1 MSGQSSSDG
10 RGAGAHAS
18 TESSGARDAATVQID
33 GSSGEGGG
41 QILRTSL
48 ALAMLTGRPLEMS
61 RIRAGRAKPGL
72 RRQHLACVEAAARLC
87 HAEVRGAAVG
97 SQELAFRPGVITGG
111 VLDIDIG
118 SAGST
123 TLVVQTLL
131 VPAIA
136 AGVALRAVIRGGTHN
151 PLAPPFEFLE
161 RVWLP
166 HLRAMGARVA
176 LALDRHGFAPGEPR
190 GRDGHG
196 QITLTVEAGGA
207 LRPIEIVDA
216 GPITSR
222 HATAILSRLPTHVSE
237 REHAVVQARL
247 GLSAAE
253 CEVRDVP
260 SAGPANL
267 LLVEVERAA
276 GRELVSAFGEKGLR
290 AERVAEQACDE
301 IAAFLAA
308 GVPVG
313 VHLAD
318 QLLLPLAVAGG
329 GRFRTLP
336 LSRHATTNIA
346 TIQAFLDVAIEVA
359 ADPQAPESTAPSPV
373 VVTVGGSAGRADHL

>member
-1 MSGQSSSDG
+1 MEAQVS
-10 RGAGAHAS
+10 A
-18 TESSGARDAATVQID
+18 ESSGAGPHDAAPVVID
-33 GSSGEGGG
+33 GASGEGGG

-61 RIRAGRAKPGL
+61 RIRAGRARPGL

-87 HAEVRGAAVG
+87 HAEVRGAVVG
-97 SQELAFRPGVITGG
+97 SQQLAFRPGVITGG

-123 TLVVQTLL
+123 TLVVQTIL

-151 PLAPPFEFLE
+151 PLAPPFEFLS

-166 HLRAMGARVA
+166 HLRAMGARVE
-176 LALDRHGFAPGEPR
+176 LALDRHGFAPGGEPR

-196 QITLTVEAGGA
+196 QITVTVEPGGA

-222 HATAILSRLPTHVSE
+222 RATAILSRLPTHVAE
-237 REHAVVQARL
+237 REHAVVQGRL
-247 GLSAAE
+247 GLAAAE
-253 CEVRDVP
+253 CEIRDVRGP
-260 SAGPANL
+260 GPANV
-267 LLVEVERAA
+267 LLVEIERAA

-301 IAAFLAA
+301 LAAFLAA
-308 GVPVG
+308 EVPVG

-336 LSRHATTNIA
+336 PSLHAVTNIA
-346 TIQAFLDVAIEVA
+346 TIQAFLDVPI
-359 ADPQAPESTAPSPV
+359 DIAPAPPAPASAPPSPV
-373 VVTVGGSAGRADHL
+373 IITVGGSPADHL